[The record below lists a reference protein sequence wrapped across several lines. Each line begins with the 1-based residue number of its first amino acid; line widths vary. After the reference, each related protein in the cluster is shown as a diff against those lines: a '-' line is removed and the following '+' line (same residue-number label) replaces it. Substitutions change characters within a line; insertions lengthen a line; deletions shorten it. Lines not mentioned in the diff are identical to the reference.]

1 MVSDWKNETM
11 ATDAN
16 LRGYAI
22 KASFG
27 VPRHSLPILVFFK
40 VWMIK
45 NRVVQL
51 LSCVN
56 LRHWTSK
63 LVLKRYFGSFFYLS
77 SPFCFSSELP
87 RDLRWIINRLPQS
100 WIQRLQISTN
110 EAFSFSPLCFD
121 GFSPSPVVPTPT
133 ALRRLVAFHGSGE
146 SCHLNFATI

>member
-1 MVSDWKNETM
+1 M

-27 VPRHSLPILVFFK
+27 VPRHSLSILVFFK

-56 LRHWTSK
+56 LRHRTSK
-63 LVLKRYFGSFFYLS
+63 LVFWNATLVPSFIFQAHFVSQASFQETFGELFIDFRSLGSIGYRFLQTRLS
-77 SPFCFSSELP
+77 LF
-87 RDLRWIINRLPQS
+87 RR
-100 WIQRLQISTN
+100 
-110 EAFSFSPLCFD
+110 CFD

-133 ALRRLVAFHGSGE
+133 TLRRLVAFHGSGE
-146 SCHLNFATI
+146 SCRSNFATI